1 MSRMVFRERKRKGV
15 DLNLNVTSLIDVLFL
30 LLIFFM
36 LTSTFKRAGEL
47 ELNLPESSTAGHAG
61 PGAAAESVDLV
72 LTEKGTLMLD
82 GAPVTFESL
91 PAGLRALRER
101 RPRAQ
106 IMIQAE
112 AGVVHG
118 QVVRLLDAVRT
129 AGFQGVGI
137 GTTTTKAAGARNG
150 R

>member
-1 MSRMVFRERKRKGV
+1 VSRMVFRQSKRNKGV
-15 DLNLNVTSLIDVLFL
+15 ELNVTSLVDVLFL

-36 LTSTFKRAGEL
+36 LASTFKRAGEL
-47 ELNLPESSTAGHAG
+47 ELNLPESSTSG
-61 PGAAAESVDLV
+61 PVGVGAAAESVDLV

-82 GAPVTFESL
+82 GAAVTFETL
-91 PAGLRALRER
+91 PAQLSKLRER

-106 IMIQAE
+106 ILIQAE
-112 AGVVHG
+112 ASVAHG

-129 AGFQGVGI
+129 AGFKGVGI
-137 GTTTTKAAGARNG
+137 GTDTKTARAKPG

>member
-1 MSRMVFRERKRKGV
+1 VSRMVFRESRRNKGV
-15 DLNLNVTSLIDVLFL
+15 DLNVTSLVDVLFL

-36 LTSTFKRAGEL
+36 LASTFKRAGEL
-47 ELNLPESSTAGHAG
+47 DLNLPESSTAGPTGA
-61 PGAAAESVDLV
+61 GAAAESVDLV

-82 GAPVTFESL
+82 GAAVTFETL
-91 PAGLRALRER
+91 PQRLRTVRER

-112 AGVVHG
+112 TSVAHG

-129 AGFQGVGI
+129 AGFTGVGI
-137 GTTTTKAAGARNG
+137 GTTTTKAAGAKPG

>member
-1 MSRMVFRERKRKGV
+1 MSRMVFRESRRNKGV
-15 DLNLNVTSLIDVLFL
+15 DLNVTSLVDVLFL

-36 LTSTFKRAGEL
+36 LASTFKRAGEL
-47 ELNLPESSTAGHAG
+47 DLNLPESSTAGPTGAG
-61 PGAAAESVDLV
+61 GTAESVDLV

-82 GAPVTFESL
+82 GAAVTFETL
-91 PAGLRALRER
+91 PARLRTVRER

-112 AGVVHG
+112 ASVAHG

-129 AGFQGVGI
+129 AGFTGVGI
-137 GTTTTKAAGARNG
+137 GTTTTKAAGAKPG